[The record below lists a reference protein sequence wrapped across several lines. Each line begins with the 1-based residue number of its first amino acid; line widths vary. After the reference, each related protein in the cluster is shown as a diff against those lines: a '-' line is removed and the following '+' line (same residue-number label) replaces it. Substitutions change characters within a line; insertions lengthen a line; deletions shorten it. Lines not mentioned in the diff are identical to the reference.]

1 VELKARILIIDDEE
15 SLHKAC
21 RRVLER
27 HGFFIEAAFT
37 LHDGLQKVREQSFDL
52 VLLDLMMPDGQ
63 GIDIIAPLREQDPDL
78 ACVVMTGSATV
89 ERAVEAMKAGAYNFL
104 PKPFSADL
112 LLLAVNQALEKRQL
126 SRDVKRLKSFEQDVS
141 QLWAVARG
149 GLDEFNQ
156 FNKDFIGPAA
166 FRLTIAHEFRAPIT
180 ALLSFLILLR
190 KGYVP
195 PDQKEKILDNAMERA
210 QDMLDLVDDLM
221 NLSSAREEISATQCT
236 VHNLADDLEK
246 VAPTLKAQAQE
257 KGISFS
263 LELQER
269 PAVNTNPRL
278 MDQLWTNLISNA
290 IKYTLAGGSVQVIL
304 EKEQGWAVGTVKD
317 TGIGMS
323 AKEQEL
329 IFYEFYRA
337 PRAKEMERHGT
348 GLGLSFVKRIID
360 GYGGRI
366 ELQSDPGKG
375 SRFCFKLPLAKKEE
389 DVAHKESS
397 I

>member
-1 VELKARILIIDDEE
+1 MELKAKILIIDDDEA
-15 SLHKAC
+15 LHKVC
-21 RRVLER
+21 RGVLER
-27 HGFFIEAAFT
+27 HGFFIESAFT

-63 GIDIIAPLREQDPDL
+63 GIDIIAPLREQDPEL
-78 ACVVMTGSATV
+78 VSVVMTGYATV
-89 ERAVEAMKAGAYNFL
+89 ERAVEAMKAGAVNFL
-104 PKPFSADL
+104 AKPFSTDL

-126 SRDVKRLKSFEQDVS
+126 SRDVKRLRDFEQDVA
-141 QLWAVARG
+141 QLWSVARG

-156 FNKDFIGPAA
+156 FDKDFIGPAA

-195 PDQKEKILDNAMERA
+195 PDQQKKILDNAMKRA

-221 NLSSAREEISATQCT
+221 NLSSAREEISVTHCT

-257 KGISFS
+257 KGISVS
-263 LELQER
+263 LVLQER
-269 PAVNTNPRL
+269 PVVNTNPRL

-329 IFYEFYRA
+329 IFHEFYRA

-360 GYGGRI
+360 GYGGSVTVESETGR
-366 ELQSDPGKG
+366 G
-375 SRFCFKLPLAKKEE
+375 SAFRFRLPLHAKHQE
-389 DVAHKESS
+389 